1 MIKVTSPDLMKI
13 NNKKQI
19 LEIIYSEKN
28 IYRAQICEM
37 TNMSNQTITN
47 LVKELLNEG
56 IVKEVT
62 LENKSKGRN
71 PMALSIDNENI
82 CAVGVEISV
91 EKISV
96 GLFDVDGNMLNDKS
110 HIRHNDTE
118 NVLDIVKELLE
129 QVISNALTKK
139 ILGIG
144 ISIEGIVDSLSGKV
158 IKSKSLGLDGINI
171 LSELEYLG
179 IPVLIKNDV
188 DMLAETDY
196 GKELLNNYMLIK
208 LDSGIGAALV
218 LDGSLLKSSHTV
230 GEFGHVKI
238 HSIKAPKQ
246 CKCGQC
252 GCLTTEASI
261 SAIEKKTDLS
271 FESFVEQYKLGDSN
285 IRNIIE
291 NVSRYICEPLINII
305 TLLDLER
312 VILTGK
318 LVNALGDEFI
328 DSIKEYIDKSLNSF
342 SSYKGLK
349 VLNDV
354 NVINRCA
361 SYVVYDYFLN
371 WKENQGNF
379 PTKI

>member
-19 LEIIYSEKN
+19 LEMIYSEKN
-28 IYRAQICEM
+28 IYRAQIAEM

-62 LENKSKGRN
+62 IENKSKGRN
-71 PMALSIDNENI
+71 PMALSINNENI
-82 CAVGVEISV
+82 CSIGVEVSV
-91 EKISV
+91 EMISV
-96 GLFDVDGNMLNDKS
+96 GLFDVDGNMLNLKNYTRS
-110 HIRHNDTE
+110 NITS
-118 NVLDIVKELLE
+118 NVLDIVKKLLE
-129 QVISNALTKK
+129 QVISNCVSKR

-144 ISIEGIVDSLSGKV
+144 ISIEGIVDSLSGLV

-171 LSELEYLG
+171 LKELEYLG

-188 DMLAETDY
+188 NMLAETDY

-218 LDGSLLKSSHTV
+218 LDGYLLKSSHTA

-238 HSIKAPKQ
+238 HSINKPKL
-246 CKCGQC
+246 CKCGQY

-261 SAIEKKTDLS
+261 SAIESKTGLS
-271 FESFVEQYKLGDSN
+271 FDDFIKQYKLGDSK
-285 IRNIIE
+285 IQSII
-291 NVSRYICEPLINII
+291 NDVSRYICEPLINII

-328 DSIKEYIDKSLNSF
+328 DSIKQYIDDSLNSF

-349 VLNDV
+349 ILNNV
-354 NVINRCA
+354 NVIKRCS
-361 SYVVYDYFLN
+361 SYVFYDYFLN
-371 WKENQGNF
+371 WKEHL
-379 PTKI
+379 